1 MPAVEMRI
9 PQVRAMKLS
18 GLVVVAVVVGLAG
31 EARPACAAGPGAQT
45 PAYSEHTTGV
55 RGLPGGTIVAFV
67 RDASGRPVAD
77 AVVTAVGKRIAT
89 GVTDKTGRCDLSSL
103 PAGDYLVR
111 VHHAGYLAA
120 RSLLVLG
127 TPGVGTTWSF
137 QLKPQP
143 ATFME
148 PVDDDPRPLY
158 TAGFVGDEP
167 VMRPAPTPA
176 SGGDDDHGE
185 VAWRVRHLKRSV
197 LQDATEQVI
206 AGEQSNGDF
215 DQAAADAFARHR
227 EMDAVAR
234 FATGLLSDSLV
245 GQVNLLTSSTFD
257 SPMQL
262 ISANTLA
269 RGVAQVSL
277 GSSAGRHG
285 DWSVQGAMSQG
296 DVAGWMVSGS
306 YVTHMPARH
315 AYSTGMSYS
324 LQRYDGTNPAALSS
338 TADGNRYAAVLY
350 AFDAWTITERVSLT
364 YGGEYAKYGY
374 IENSLFSPRARLTVA
389 PTRTLR
395 VSVGAGQHSIAPGA
409 EEFSPSMVAGRWLPP
424 ERTFAPIPGAAFV
437 PERTVSYDVAAD
449 QDLSPTTVIGV
460 RTFRQDTDDQMVT
473 LFGLGTVDRPTA
485 DLGHYYVGSVGD
497 VAARGWTVSLRQV
510 IGERVHGSVDY
521 TVTTAEWK
529 PTSESDMVSLQ
540 LPGLVRQGSER
551 VQDVT
556 AAIDTLVPV
565 TETHIVA
572 LYRISSGYTGAT
584 VAALGPM
591 VAARFDVQVS
601 QSLPFMDFSNAH
613 WEMLVGVRNLFHE
626 MSEDASVYDELMVTR
641 PPKRIV
647 GGLTLRF

>member
-1 MPAVEMRI
+1 MRI
-9 PQVRAMKLS
+9 PQVRAMKTLS

-67 RDASGRPVAD
+67 RDASGRPIAD

-234 FATGLLSDSLV
+234 FATGLLSDLPLV

-324 LQRYDGTNPAALSS
+324 LQRYDGSNPAALS
-338 TADGNRYAAVLY
+338 TMTDGNRYAAVLY
-350 AFDAWTITERVSLT
+350 AFDAWTITERMSLT

-374 IENSLFSPRARLTVA
+374 IENALFSPRARFTIA
-389 PTRTLR
+389 PTGTTRI
-395 VSVGAGQHSIAPGA
+395 SVGAGQHSVAPGA
-409 EEFSPSMVAGRWLPP
+409 EEFSPSMVAGTWLPP
-424 ERTFAPIPGAAFV
+424 ERTFATIGGTVFV
-437 PERTVSYDVAAD
+437 PERTVSYDVSAE
-449 QDLSPTTVIGV
+449 QDLSPTTVVGV
-460 RTFRQDTDDQMVT
+460 RAFRQETDDQLVT
-473 LFGLGTVDRPTA
+473 VFGLGTVERPAA

-497 VAARGWTVSLRQV
+497 VGARGWTVSLRQV

-521 TVTTAEWK
+521 TITTAEWK

-572 LYRISSGYTGAT
+572 LYRISSGYTGGT